1 MLLIEKAANRIVR
14 QKPDEIRAS
23 LALPIALVQ
32 HQEYQVQVSV
42 SISIPHHL
50 AFSLWEYIESE

>member
-23 LALPIALVQ
+23 LALPIALIQ
-32 HQEYQVQVSV
+32 HQMYQIQVSV
-42 SISIPHHL
+42 SISILYHR
-50 AFSLWEYIESE
+50 AFSPGDT